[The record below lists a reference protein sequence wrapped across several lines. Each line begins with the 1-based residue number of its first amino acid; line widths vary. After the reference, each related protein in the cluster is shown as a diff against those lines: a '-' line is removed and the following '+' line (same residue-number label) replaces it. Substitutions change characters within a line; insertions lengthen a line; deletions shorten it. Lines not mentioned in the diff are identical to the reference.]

1 MFRIVLT
8 TADLARIRI
17 SESESSAI
25 ENVFA
30 FEAFREEQDEGFHPW
45 RRSVHRDLAQRD
57 PRTGRIGRLLRY
69 AADSEQLIEL
79 CTGTERS
86 GTALRAGMSTSHAQV
101 LAAVRDFFRL
111 AVAPHWRSVRT
122 HLDATRDTVRD
133 IMCRDGVEVLLDS
146 LGPGIRW
153 RAPALEISGLGS
165 GELCLSGQ
173 GLVLS
178 PSLFLPRAGHVV
190 VPGPGASGKEVPQL
204 FFQDRPRGEEIV
216 RLLGGG
222 ADGRA
227 DRQPGHLES
236 LAALMGRT
244 RAAALQALK
253 EGCTNTELAE
263 RLGVS
268 SAAVSQ
274 HTAVLRAAGLISTRR
289 NRSHAIHTVT
299 RLGHQLLRGYEVG
312 PQYVVPAALAMAQP
326 ARV

>member
-17 SESESSAI
+17 GESETPAI

-30 FEAFREEQDEGFHPW
+30 FEAFREEQEEGFHPW
-45 RRSVHRDLAQRD
+45 RRSVHRHLAQRD
-57 PRTGRIGRLLRY
+57 PRTGRVGQLMRY
-69 AADSEQLIEL
+69 EADSEQLIEL

-86 GTALRAGMSTSHAQV
+86 GTAFRAEMSTSQLQV
-101 LAAVRDFFRL
+101 LAAMRDFFRL
-111 AVAPHWRSVRT
+111 AVAPHWSSVRT
-122 HLDATRDTVRD
+122 HLDAARDTMRD

-153 RAPALEISGLGS
+153 SAPALEISGFKS
-165 GELCLSGQ
+165 GELHLCGE

-178 PSLFLPRAGHVV
+178 PSLFLARPGHVV
-190 VPGPGASGKEVPQL
+190 VPGSGSNGKEAPQL
-204 FFQDRPRGEEIV
+204 FFPDRPHSDELV
-216 RLLGGG
+216 HLLGGS
-222 ADGRA
+222 ADGRV
-227 DRQPGHLES
+227 DRQPGQLES

-289 NRSHAIHTVT
+289 NRSHAVHTVT
-299 RLGHQLLRGYEVG
+299 RLGHQLLRGHG
-312 PQYVVPAALAMAQP
+312 PGAQWVVPAALAMA
-326 ARV
+326 